1 MINSPEHEMIDFNHA
16 TTIAVVGK
24 GGTGKT
30 TVSALLVKYLI
41 RRGRV
46 PVLAIDGD
54 PAVSLP
60 HALGLPV
67 ESTVGDI
74 REESLSGGKGVPG
87 SMGKAGFLRLKI
99 QEILVESNGFDLLVM
114 GRPEGPGCYCFV
126 NSILRDAVDALAGS
140 YAVTLMDCEAG
151 MEHIS
156 RRTTRRAD
164 VLVLVS
170 DPSRRGI
177 ATAGKIAELARRLES
192 RVGRIVPVLNRFPEG
207 GGEEL
212 KRRLIEGM
220 PVDPSSTGVI
230 VLPDDP
236 LVRACELDDRSLLE
250 IPDDTPAYRALVKA
264 LS

>member
-1 MINSPEHEMIDFNHA
+1 MIDFSGE

-41 RRGRV
+41 RRGRA

-60 HALGLPV
+60 HALDLPV
-67 ESTVGDI
+67 DATVGDI
-74 REESLSGGKGVPG
+74 REESLSEGKGVPG
-87 SMGKAGFLRLKI
+87 IMGKAGFLRLKI

-126 NSILRDAVDALAGS
+126 NSILRDAVDALSGS
-140 YAVTLMDCEAG
+140 YAVTLLDCEAG

-164 VLVLVS
+164 VLVVVS

-177 ATAGKIAELARRLES
+177 VTAGKIVTLARRLEN

-212 KRRLIEGM
+212 ERRLIADM
-220 PVDPSSTGVI
+220 PVDPSSAGVI

-236 LVRACELDDRSLLE
+236 LLREYEMNDRSLLE
-250 IPDDTPAYRALVKA
+250 VPDDTPAYRALAKA